1 MQQKSFYNLTIVYII
16 QSIILGILK
25 GLKSLLFLVA
35 SEVDLT
41 DFQKKKKK
49 SLILCKLMRKQPHS
63 LLDLLPQYALY

>member
-35 SEVDLT
+35 SGVDLT
-41 DFQKKKKK
+41 DFQKKKK
-49 SLILCKLMRKQPHS
+49 SLILYKLMRKRPHS